1 MIVTSPTT
9 VVLLVEGDIIVRH
22 PLAEYLREC
31 GFTVFEAANGEEA
44 MGALKTPE
52 LRIEFVLADMTTP
65 GSGFSLR
72 QWIRTENLP
81 VEVIL
86 AGSIEKAVDHAGTLC
101 NEGPALAKPYDHL
114 LVLDHI
120 RRAMARRDRS
130 KP

>member
-1 MIVTSPTT
+1 VTSSTA

-31 GFTVFEAANGEEA
+31 GFTVFEAANGDEA
-44 MGALKTPE
+44 MRALKTPE
-52 LRIEFVLADMTTP
+52 LRIDFVLADMMTP

-86 AGSIEKAVDHAGTLC
+86 AGSIEKAVEHAGTLC
-101 NEGPALAKPYDHL
+101 NEGPALAKPYDHH
-114 LVLDHI
+114 LVLEHI
-120 RRAMARRDRS
+120 RQAMGRRDRS
-130 KP
+130 KS

>member
-1 MIVTSPTT
+1 MTSSTA

-31 GFTVFEAANGEEA
+31 GFTVLEAANGDEA
-44 MGALKTPE
+44 MRALKTPE
-52 LRIEFVLADMTTP
+52 LSIEFVLADMMTP

-86 AGSIEKAVDHAGTLC
+86 AGSIEKAVEHAGTLC

-120 RRAMARRDRS
+120 RQAMARRDRS
-130 KP
+130 KR

>member
-1 MIVTSPTT
+1 MTSPTA

-31 GFTVFEAANGEEA
+31 GFTVFEAANGDEA
-44 MGALKTPE
+44 MRALKTAE

-72 QWIRTENLP
+72 QWIRKENLA

-86 AGSIEKAVDHAGTLC
+86 AGSIGKAVDHAGTLC
-101 NEGPALAKPYDHL
+101 NEGPALAKPYDHR

-120 RRAMARRDRS
+120 RQALARRDRS

>member
-1 MIVTSPTT
+1 MTSRTA

-31 GFTVFEAANGEEA
+31 GFTVFEAANGDEA
-44 MGALKTPE
+44 MRALKTPE
-52 LRIEFVLADMTTP
+52 LRIEFVLADMVTP
-65 GSGFSLR
+65 GSGFSLCR
-72 QWIRTENLP
+72 WIRTENLP

-86 AGSIEKAVDHAGTLC
+86 AGSIEKVVDHAGTLC
-101 NEGPALAKPYDHL
+101 NEGPALAKPYDHH

-120 RRAMARRDRS
+120 RQALARRDRS

>member
-1 MIVTSPTT
+1 MTSPTA

-31 GFTVFEAANGEEA
+31 GFTVFEAADGDEA
-44 MGALKTPE
+44 MRALKTPE
-52 LRIEFVLADMTTP
+52 LRIEFVLADMMTP

-81 VEVIL
+81 VEVVL
-86 AGSIEKAVDHAGTLC
+86 AGSIEKAVDRAGSLC
-101 NEGPALAKPYDHL
+101 NEGPGLAKPYDHH

-120 RRAMARRDRS
+120 RQALARRERNKS
-130 KP
+130 